1 MSNRAIGLIVVL
13 VVAGFAVV
21 AVTNYLA
28 LSDLR
33 QEVKR
38 LNGTEAASTETI
50 SESVQGVELSTRSLG
65 DKVDSSAQTLG
76 DKIEILVN
84 LAEESTTPHDWCGDV
99 RAELEYASDQFNKR
113 FDNNIYK
120 QQLFQSRT
128 DALMGLAAVWNCPLQ
143 SFYGFTAD

>member
-1 MSNRAIGLIVVL
+1 MSNRVIALIVVL

-21 AVTNYLA
+21 AITNHLA

-38 LNGTEAASTETI
+38 LNGTETASREAI
-50 SESVQGVELSTRSLG
+50 NESVQGVESSTRSLG
-65 DKVDSSAQTLG
+65 DKMESSTQTLG
-76 DKIEILVN
+76 DKIDALVV
-84 LAEESTTPHDWCGDV
+84 LAEEAATPHGWCGEV

-113 FDNNIYK
+113 LDNNIYK
-120 QQLFQSRT
+120 QQLFQARI

-143 SFYGFTAD
+143 SFYGFTGN